1 MTLRSRGRTIDV
13 AAGQSI
19 LDAVQAAG
27 IDAQPGCRSGTCGT
41 CAVKVL
47 GGIPDHRDSALGDS
61 EREQAGLI
69 CICVSRARSAELI
82 VDL

>member
-1 MTLRSRGRTIDV
+1 
-13 AAGQSI
+13 
-19 LDAVQAAG
+19 
-27 IDAQPGCRSGTCGT
+27 GCRSGTCGT